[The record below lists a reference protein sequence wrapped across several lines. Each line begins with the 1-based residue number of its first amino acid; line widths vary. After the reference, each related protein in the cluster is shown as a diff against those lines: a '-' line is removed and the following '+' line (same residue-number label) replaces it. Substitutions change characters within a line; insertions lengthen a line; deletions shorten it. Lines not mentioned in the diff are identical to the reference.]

1 MSLKNLNAN
10 KIPRVLKKKL
20 LNKKINRLF
29 NFFEKEF
36 KIQDKFIV
44 AVSGGPDSLALA
56 FLTKIYSIKNNINSK
71 CIIVDHKLRKESTIE
86 AEQVKKCLSNFGIN
100 SEILTWNGK
109 KPSKNIQSLARKKRY
124 ELLSMKCKKLRIKN
138 IILGHHLDDVFENFF
153 IRILR
158 GSGLKGLTSLEKKTE
173 LNKINLIRP
182 LLDFKKEDL
191 IYISNFVFNFFVK
204 DPSNEDTKFTRIRV
218 RKLINEFQ
226 INGFGK
232 DKLFLTLGNLKKSNK
247 ALSFYVDQNKRLN
260 LFFNKK
266 KKELILNK
274 HFFKHPYEVIF
285 RSFSDSIKLI
295 GGKYNAVRGKKIDY
309 ILQKIQ
315 DNSFNKATLG
325 GCVIKKLNQTVILSK
340 EC

>member
-1 MSLKNLNAN
+1 
-10 KIPRVLKKKL
+10 
-20 LNKKINRLF
+20 
-29 NFFEKEF
+29 
-36 KIQDKFIV
+36 
-44 AVSGGPDSLALA
+44 
-56 FLTKIYSIKNNINSK
+56 
-71 CIIVDHKLRKESTIE
+71 
-86 AEQVKKCLSNFGIN
+86 
-100 SEILTWNGK
+100 
-109 KPSKNIQSLARKKRY
+109 
-124 ELLSMKCKKLRIKN
+124 MKCKKLQIKN

-226 INGFGK
+226 INGFDK